1 MTEKKEKETIEE
13 NGVKPNTDPLSALSP
28 EARKLFE
35 ETQAGL
41 LSALKAEREASA
53 QSAKRAEALEKA
65 AQDAETRRLKESE
78 NYKELYE
85 AAETKIA
92 SLTPQAEKLGAYE
105 KTLKETLDAQI
116 AAIPE
121 DKRSLIPEEL
131 PIDAQ
136 LKWISRNREL
146 LSKSQPMSVG
156 AGIRGGGESGRRA
169 DLSIEELEMA
179 RAFGMTPEEYAKNK

>member
-92 SLTPQAEKLGAYE
+92 SLTPQAERLGVYE
-105 KTLKETLDAQI
+105 QTLQETLDESI
-116 AAIPE
+116 LAIPE
-121 DKRSLIPEEL
+121 DKRSLIPDEL
-131 PIDAQ
+131 TVDQ
-136 LKWISRNREL
+136 KLKWINRNRAH
-146 LSKSQPMSVG
+146 LSKAQPMNVG
-156 AGIRGGGESGRRA
+156 AGVRGGGESSTTA
-169 DLSIEELEMA
+169 DLTHEEMQMA
-179 RAFGMTPEEYAKNK
+179 RAFGVSPEEYAKNK